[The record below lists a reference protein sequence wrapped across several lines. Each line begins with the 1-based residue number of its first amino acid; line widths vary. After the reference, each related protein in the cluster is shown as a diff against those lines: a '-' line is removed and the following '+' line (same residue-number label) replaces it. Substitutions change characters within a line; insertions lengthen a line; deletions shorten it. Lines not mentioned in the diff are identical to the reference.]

1 MKFALGLWMAFS
13 SLSLAGGL
21 DFPETSKVVHAPADA
36 KTVSIEFSFSNK
48 TAKPVTIEKADGGCS
63 CMSIQIV
70 GEKMNYAPGES
81 GVVRANFDMGNF
93 SGEVDKGIMI
103 WLKEDAPENPSIQLK
118 IHVEIP
124 LVVKVEPKTLKWEVG
139 EQPESRTFQITMEEK
154 KPIKILS
161 VAASNPLFAYELK
174 TLEEG
179 KRYEIKVTPSATTAP
194 ALAIFHIKTDCGI
207 EKHRDVQAFASIR
220 KASVGEKATAR

>member
-1 MKFALGLWMAFS
+1 
-13 SLSLAGGL
+13 
-21 DFPETSKVVHAPADA
+21 
-36 KTVSIEFSFSNK
+36 
-48 TAKPVTIEKADGGCS
+48 
-63 CMSIQIV
+63 MSIQIV
-70 GEKMNYAPGES
+70 GEKMNYASGES